1 METLI
6 LPSPYGPA
14 DVLHHLYIQ
23 QWEFDELQVTCT
35 QNFLDMI
42 SINDIVKKKAQ
53 GGYVFSGNTYAFE
66 APVEFY
72 RQRLGEI
79 WDL

>member
-1 METLI
+1 
-6 LPSPYGPA
+6 
-14 DVLHHLYIQ
+14 
-23 QWEFDELQVTCT
+23 
-35 QNFLDMI
+35 MI

-53 GGYVFSGNTYAFE
+53 GGYVFSGNTYQFE

-79 WDL
+79 HELFSDVNDLY